1 MINKYDFPDKLFN
14 DKLGVMSY
22 LWDGMAI
29 YCNKKFDMIYNLAG
43 YSNKEGKEYYVK
55 ILKDGSIG
63 IYSDKKTKHKIGI
76 GTKIVK

>member
-1 MINKYDFPDKLFN
+1 
-14 DKLGVMSY
+14 
-22 LWDGMAI
+22 
-29 YCNKKFDMIYNLAG
+29 MIYNLAG